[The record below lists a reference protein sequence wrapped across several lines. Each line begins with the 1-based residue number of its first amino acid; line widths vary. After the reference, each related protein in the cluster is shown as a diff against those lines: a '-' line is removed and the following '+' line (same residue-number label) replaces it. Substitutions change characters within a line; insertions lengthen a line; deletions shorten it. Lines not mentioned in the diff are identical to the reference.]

1 MWRGLIVK
9 GVNLIEKIQKEYEKT
24 VLITGGTKGI
34 GWAIAQKFYEKE
46 FQVIICA
53 RGEPGLDQ
61 ARNLLPGIDAQQCD
75 ISQKDQVKALGAYV
89 NQKYGALEVL
99 VNNGGVFL
107 PGEVHNESDETY
119 EKLMATNMDSAY
131 YLSKSVLPLMLE
143 KHSGTIFNMCSV
155 ASLQAYP
162 NGGSYSI
169 SKFALLGF
177 SRALREELK
186 GKGIRVVT
194 VLPGAVYTPS
204 WESVDLP
211 ESRFIPAEDV
221 AELIW
226 STYSASYR
234 TVVEELLIRP
244 ALGDI

>member
-1 MWRGLIVK
+1 MK
-9 GVNLIEKIQKEYEKT
+9 KN

-34 GWAIAQKFYEKE
+34 GWAIAQKFYEQD

-53 RGEPGLDQ
+53 RGEAGLEQ
-61 ARNLLPGIDAQQCD
+61 ARSQLPGIDAQKCD

-89 NQKYGALEVL
+89 NQHYGALDVL

-119 EKLMATNMDSAY
+119 EQLMATNMDSAY
-131 YLSKSVLPLMLE
+131 YLTKAILPLMLE
-143 KHSGTIFNMCSV
+143 KQDGTVFNMCSV

-177 SRALREELK
+177 SRALREEMK
-186 GKGIRVVT
+186 GKGIRVIT

-211 ESRFIPAEDV
+211 ETRFIPAGDV
-221 AELIW
+221 AELLW
-226 STYSASYR
+226 STYSSSSR

>member
-1 MWRGLIVK
+1 MKRNI
-9 GVNLIEKIQKEYEKT
+9 
-24 VLITGGTKGI
+24 LITGGTKGI
-34 GWAIAQKFYEKE
+34 GWAIAQKFHEQD

-53 RGEPGLDQ
+53 RGEAGLEQ
-61 ARNLLPGIDAQQCD
+61 AQSKLPGIDTKKCD
-75 ISQKDQVKALGAYV
+75 ISQKEQVKGLGAYV
-89 NQKYGALEVL
+89 NQKYGALDIL
-99 VNNGGVFL
+99 INNGGVFL
-107 PGEVHNESDETY
+107 PGEVHNEDDETY
-119 EKLMATNMDSAY
+119 EQLMATNMDSAY
-131 YLSKSVLPLMLE
+131 YLTKTVLPLMLE
-143 KHSGTIFNMCSV
+143 KKAGTIFNMCSV

-177 SRALREELK
+177 SRALREEMK
-186 GKGIRVVT
+186 DKGIRVIS

-204 WESVDLP
+204 WEAVDLP

-226 STYSASYR
+226 STYSASIR